1 MKQHKWIGIGGSIAS
16 GKSTLSRFIR
26 QAGYTVI
33 DADQISRQVVEPDTP
48 GYQAVRDHFPKAF
61 DGDELNRSKLGKV
74 IFSDPKKRQLLNS
87 LLHPLI
93 IQESRRQLE
102 AVDGL
107 AFFEAPLLFESE
119 MLEDFD
125 LTIYVTASRNIQIE
139 RLMQRDG
146 ISRDY
151 AEQKLATF
159 KEPGNKPSIILQNN
173 GTLEEF
179 KAAASE
185 LLMRLTA

>member
-1 MKQHKWIGIGGSIAS
+1 
-16 GKSTLSRFIR
+16 
-26 QAGYTVI
+26 
-33 DADQISRQVVEPDTP
+33 
-48 GYQAVRDHFPKAF
+48 
-61 DGDELNRSKLGKV
+61 
-74 IFSDPKKRQLLNS
+74 
-87 LLHPLI
+87 
-93 IQESRRQLE
+93 
-102 AVDGL
+102 
-107 AFFEAPLLFESE
+107 
-119 MLEDFD
+119 
-125 LTIYVTASRNIQIE
+125 
-139 RLMQRDG
+139 MQRDG

>member
-1 MKQHKWIGIGGSIAS
+1 MNNFTLDLMNFLSYIFSGWGVLIGGILIAAIFYWHYTKT
-16 GKSTLSRFIR
+16 KS
-26 QAGYTVI
+26 
-33 DADQISRQVVEPDTP
+33 
-48 GYQAVRDHFPKAF
+48 
-61 DGDELNRSKLGKV
+61 
-74 IFSDPKKRQLLNS
+74 RQLLNS

>member
-1 MKQHKWIGIGGSIAS
+1 M
-16 GKSTLSRFIR
+16 
-26 QAGYTVI
+26 
-33 DADQISRQVVEPDTP
+33 
-48 GYQAVRDHFPKAF
+48 
-61 DGDELNRSKLGKV
+61 
-74 IFSDPKKRQLLNS
+74 
-87 LLHPLI
+87 I